1 MAFILA
7 LDQGTTSSR
16 AIVFDE
22 EQRVLGAAQSSFQQF
37 FPKPGWV
44 EHDPLEIWRSQ
55 LDVALQALSNA
66 TLDVSQ
72 IGAIGITNQRE
83 TTVVWDRRTG
93 QPIYNAI
100 VWQDRR
106 TAELCKRLRD
116 AGHETAIHQATGL
129 LLDPYFSASKVSWI
143 LQHCDGAYEAAH
155 AGHLAFGTID
165 SWLVWN
171 LTQGG
176 SHITDTSNASRTSLL
191 NLHSRQWDPAMLE
204 LWDIPRSMLPEVTQ
218 SSGQLAICTTPELR
232 NIPITG
238 IAGDQQAA
246 LFGQSCFSAGEAKCT
261 YGTGCFILLNSGD
274 QPVLSR
280 NRLLSTIAWTIDAK
294 TEYALEGSVFM
305 GGATVQWLRDGL
317 GIIDRAEDIE
327 ALAASVED
335 SGGVIFVPAL
345 AGLGAPYWDPLAR
358 GTILGLTRGTTKAH
372 LARAALEGI
381 AFQVADVVNA
391 MQSDVNGAV
400 TSIKVDGG
408 ASANDLLMQLQ
419 SDILQIPLLR
429 AGNTESTALGAA
441 SLAGLALGVWK
452 NRDELRA
459 IRREHG
465 RILPTAKNRQLRRQ
479 ANLWQEGV
487 TRAQEWAT
495 NDDDA

>member
-22 EQRVLGAAQSSFQQF
+22 EQRVLGSAQSSFQQF
-37 FPKPGWV
+37 FPQPGWV

-66 TLDVSQ
+66 ELDKTQ

-106 TAELCKRLRD
+106 TAELCNRMRD
-116 AGHETAIHQATGL
+116 DGHGAAIHKATGL
-129 LLDPYFSASKVSWI
+129 LLDPYFSASKVRWI
-143 LQHCDGAYEAAH
+143 LEHCDGAHDAAH

-165 SWLVWN
+165 SWLIWN
-171 LTQGG
+171 LTEGR

-191 NLHSRQWDPAMLE
+191 NLHSRTWDAAMLE
-204 LWDIPRSMLPEVTQ
+204 LWGIPQSMLAEVAQ
-218 SSGQLAICTTPELR
+218 SSGELAVCTTPELH

-246 LFGQSCFSAGEAKCT
+246 LFGQSCFSPGEGKCT

-274 QPVLSR
+274 QPVLSH

-305 GGATVQWLRDGL
+305 GGAVVQWLRDGL
-317 GIIDRAEDIE
+317 EMFDRSEDIE
-327 ALAASVED
+327 ALAASVAD
-335 SGGVIFVPAL
+335 SDGVIFVPAF
-345 AGLGAPYWDPLAR
+345 AGLGAPYWDPQAR

-372 LARAALEGI
+372 LARATLEGI
-381 AFQVADVVNA
+381 AFQVADVLNA
-391 MQSDVNGAV
+391 MQGDTNGAI

-441 SLAGLALGVWK
+441 SLAGLALGTWK
-452 NRDELRA
+452 NRDDLRA
-459 IRREHG
+459 IWREHG
-465 RILPTAKNRQLRRQ
+465 RILPTAKSEQINRQ
-479 ANLWQEGV
+479 ADLWHKGV
-487 TRAQEWAT
+487 ARAQNWVINVDSA
-495 NDDDA
+495 